1 MKSKYISDILNNGK
15 KGHNRF
21 DFLDVNI
28 NDDNL
33 MFIDPIL
40 IENQD
45 AEWFKEADSTIQSF
59 FDELYAAYR
68 NHDDRVKQKLLS
80 HAGEQNGTR
89 LGYGNGHN
97 GKGNTVQGLL
107 HTFSPLDSLISDIE
121 TIGKP
126 TDLTVLLPGFSEDG
140 LSDMLTNVIHDNL
153 NKFTMSQFAMRGIDS
168 NSNRSFWTWNRRKKS
183 WEYVTRPSYCVNG
196 RELLLVPKQIV
207 RKNYLFS
214 MDQYFQRIILGRMQ
228 REDRYMFEGKP
239 IPKKDI
245 LKQKRFTG
253 EHWEYDETISYTKEN
268 NDALDEYHRELP
280 FYYLENGRIP
290 TDEDLDKCI
299 YN

>member
-1 MKSKYISDILNNGK
+1 MQKLYVTDILNNGM
-15 KGHNRF
+15 KGHNSI

-40 IENQD
+40 IEGQQGK
-45 AEWFKEADSTIQSF
+45 WYKEANETIQSF
-59 FDELYAAYR
+59 FDELYDAFRTGNEKKKAI
-68 NHDDRVKQKLLS
+68 LLS

-97 GKGNTVQGLL
+97 GKGNTMQGLMF
-107 HTFSPLDSLISDIE
+107 TFSPLNKLIADIQ

-126 TDLTVLLPGFSEDG
+126 ADLTVLLPGFSEDG
-140 LSDMLTNVIHDNL
+140 LSDMLTNIIHANL
-153 NKFTMSQFAMRGIDS
+153 NDFTMAQITMRGIVS
-168 NSNRSFWTWNRRKKS
+168 NSSVSFWTWNRHQEK
-183 WEYVTRPSYCVNG
+183 WELISRPSYCVNG
-196 RELLLVPKQIV
+196 RELLLVPKTIV

-214 MDQYFQRIILGRMQ
+214 TDQYFRRVILERM
-228 REDRYMFEGKP
+228 RNEDKYMYNGKP
-239 IPKKDI
+239 ISKKDV
-245 LKQKRFTG
+245 LRQKRFSG
-253 EHWEYDETISYTKEN
+253 EHWEYAETIKYTQEN

-280 FYYLENGRIP
+280 FYYLEDGRIP
-290 TDEDLDKCI
+290 TDEDLDENM